1 MLEAVIS
8 GLLLGLALVFSVGP
22 VIFTIIKLRVNY
34 GISSAF
40 YFIGGVWLSDLV
52 WVVSA
57 NFFGSFL
64 VELIKYNQ
72 VISWLGGGFLIG
84 LGLFY
89 LLFKKQPQSRE
100 MEGDIEVSGRT
111 HAGLFITGFLINT
124 LNPAVIGL
132 WLAAATKAFN
142 NGVDQRFVLF
152 AICLV
157 LNMGADI
164 AKINLAGKL
173 KKRLTP
179 SNIQIVNKIS
189 GLLYLGFGIALI
201 LGNNGG
207 NGA

>member
-1 MLEAVIS
+1 MLDAVIS
-8 GLLLGLALVFSVGP
+8 GLLLGLALIFSVGP

-64 VELIKYNQ
+64 IELIRYNQ

-84 LGLFY
+84 LGLFN
-89 LLFKKQPQSRE
+89 LLFKKLPKSQE
-100 MEGDIEVSGRT
+100 LEGKIEVSGRT
-111 HAGLFITGFLINT
+111 HAGLLITGFLINT

-132 WLAAATKAFN
+132 WLAAATKAFGN
-142 NGVDQRFVLF
+142 SIDERFVLF

-157 LNMGADI
+157 LNMGADV
-164 AKINLAGKL
+164 AKIKLAGKL
-173 KKRLTP
+173 KTRLTP

-189 GLLYLGFGIALI
+189 GLLYLGFGLALI
-201 LGNNGG
+201 FGNHGG
-207 NGA
+207 HAI